1 MKNNNFFTRNLID
14 FDNLEKSYLY
24 DGDDLGVHVKDNK
37 FTIKL
42 WQPFAKNVRIYIYE
56 NSEDQTEIEILNM
69 NKNSNVWEITLD
81 KSYERKYYLYEVE
94 NENQTKLATDPYSFS
109 LSAVKWDGGEELKVK
124 SAIVDIEKIKGNSP
138 RWNSGLLPRETNI
151 YELHIR
157 DYTSSLD
164 QNKFKSRFGTFNAAR
179 EAGIFEYL
187 NEIGINHLQ
196 LLPIH
201 SCYTLDETNIKKLN
215 KNDGQKWNTNYNW
228 GYDPLNYFSIN
239 GSYSSN
245 PHDPYA
251 RLYEFKDFVNDA
263 HKHNIGI
270 ILDVVYNHLFTNN
283 TLNDIL
289 PGYYFRNE
297 SKINPVSY
305 PPLASQR
312 FMVRKLIVDSLKYFM
327 EYFDVDG
334 YRFDLSSFIDKETTD
349 IIYQELSKIKKNVV
363 LHGEAWS
370 FTDLAYDKN
379 YVKGFLTN
387 DINFAYFND
396 TTRNAIKGSD
406 HSKDKGL
413 FADFTKSYFLSYV
426 NSVVSNLIDYDFK
439 NYAYSHKA
447 YDLFCSNVDMNL
459 QYNACHDGFTL
470 WDKLNVSTTELSFL
484 ERIQRYR
491 QALIMT
497 ATTQGRILHLA
508 GTELLQSKPAD
519 RSGMDFERTIESNYY
534 DELNDEPESNR
545 YHPNSYKTTDFVNS
559 LKWNHLKNYY
569 VKEYVFDFFAKLN
582 KFRNQSKIFTLS
594 TEEVYKNVKL
604 KVVDENEGILI
615 YEIKYDSQT
624 YLIAHNFSEQDY
636 IYDMSNY
643 DVVFDNKIKFKGDK
657 KRITP
662 HTSLILKEK

>member
-1 MKNNNFFTRNLID
+1 MKNNEFLTLNSSYFNDLD
-14 FDNLEKSYLY
+14 KSYFY
-24 DGDDLGVHVKDNK
+24 DGDDLGAHFKNDK
-37 FTIKL
+37 FTLKL
-42 WQPFAKNVRIYIYE
+42 WQPFAKKVRVFIYE
-56 NSEDQTEIEILNM
+56 NSESETEYEILNM
-69 NKNSNVWEITLD
+69 SKNANVWEISLD
-81 KSYERKYYLYEVE
+81 KSYEGKYYLYEVE
-94 NENQTKLATDPYSFS
+94 NKNQTKLATDPYSFS
-109 LSAVKWDGGEELKVK
+109 LSAVKWEGGENLKVK
-124 SAIVDIEKIKGNSP
+124 SAIVDIEKIKNNSP
-138 RWNSGLLPRETNI
+138 KWNSDILPRKANI

-157 DYTSSLD
+157 DYTSGLD
-164 QNKFKSRFGTFNAAR
+164 QSKLRNSFGTFNAAR

-187 NEIGINHLQ
+187 NQLGINHLQ

-201 SCYTLDETNIKKLN
+201 SCYTLDETNIKKLS
-215 KNDGQKWNTNYNW
+215 KNEGKKWNTNYNW

-251 RLYEFKDFVNDA
+251 RLFEFKNFVDEA

-283 TLNDIL
+283 TLNDIF

-297 SKINPVSY
+297 SKVNPVIY

-349 IIYQELSKIKKNVV
+349 IIYQELSKIKPNVV
-363 LHGEAWS
+363 LHGEAWA
-370 FTDLAYDKN
+370 FTDLDYDKN
-379 YVKGFLTN
+379 YVKGFLSN
-387 DINFAYFND
+387 NINFGYFND

-406 HSKDKGL
+406 HSKDQGL
-413 FADFTKSYFLSYV
+413 FANFSKSYFLSYV
-426 NSVVSNLIDYDFK
+426 NSSVGNLIDYNFE
-439 NYAYSHKA
+439 NFAYSHKA

-470 WDKLNVSTTELSFL
+470 WDKLNISTTELSFL
-484 ERIQRYR
+484 EKIQRYR

-497 ATTQGRILHLA
+497 VTTQGRILHLA

-545 YHPNSYKTTDFVNS
+545 YHPNSYKTTDFVNCI
-559 LKWNHLKNYY
+559 KWNHLKNYY

-582 KFRNQSKIFTLS
+582 KFRNQSNIFTLS
-594 TEEVYKNVKL
+594 TEEIYKNIKL
-604 KVVDENEGILI
+604 KVVDENKGILI
-615 YEIKYDSQT
+615 YEITDKEQKY
-624 YLIAHNFSEQDY
+624 LVAHNFTDVDY
-636 IYDMSNY
+636 SYDMTNY
-643 DVVFDNKIKFKGDK
+643 VVVFDNKIKFNGDNK
-657 KRITP
+657 YITP